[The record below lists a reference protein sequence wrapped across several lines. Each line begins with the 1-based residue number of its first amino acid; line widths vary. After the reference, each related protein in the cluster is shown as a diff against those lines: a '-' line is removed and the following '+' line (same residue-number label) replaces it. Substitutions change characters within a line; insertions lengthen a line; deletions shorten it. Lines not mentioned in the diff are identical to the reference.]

1 MAGFEEPGS
10 GHHVRVSLGTAQQ
23 PGARVSAPV
32 PPATRAARPGWRDP
46 RLWIGL
52 LIVTVSVLAG
62 ARLLASADDTVSVW
76 AVAGDAGPGAQL
88 TTADLV
94 PHRVRFADGDDL
106 AGYYTVDDELP
117 ADLHLVRGVTDGELL
132 PRAAIGSA
140 SDTGDT
146 VELPIAVE
154 SEQVPPSVQAGSVVD
169 VYLVASGDRARSSE
183 TGPVLADATV
193 VDAPSPDSG
202 FGAATGRRQL
212 VLAVPEAD
220 AAAYF
225 AAVGR
230 VDSPLLTVVRKG

>member
-1 MAGFEEPGS
+1 
-10 GHHVRVSLGTAQQ
+10 
-23 PGARVSAPV
+23 
-32 PPATRAARPGWRDP
+32 
-46 RLWIGL
+46 
-52 LIVTVSVLAG
+52 
-62 ARLLASADDTVSVW
+62 
-76 AVAGDAGPGAQL
+76 
-88 TTADLV
+88 
-94 PHRVRFADGDDL
+94 
-106 AGYYTVDDELP
+106 
-117 ADLHLVRGVTDGELL
+117 VTDGELL

-193 VDAPSPDSG
+193 VGAPSPDCG